1 MIEGTRIVGLVDRD
15 NIPSEARIRD
25 LNGACLA
32 PGFIDL
38 QVNGGGGA
46 LLNDDPSPATIRKI
60 VQAHRRF
67 GTTSILP
74 TLITSPSELVHQA
87 MAAVRSFIEAGE
99 HGVLGLH
106 LEGPYINEKRAG
118 VHDKRFIRRPNQN
131 DIDELL
137 VNGRDIVRIV
147 TLAPE
152 CVSGSDIS
160 RIVGEGIR
168 VSAGHSDATFEE
180 AGEAF
185 RCGVSGV
192 THLFNAMS
200 PLEVRKPSLVGAYL
214 AHDEVS
220 GGVIADGHHVHLALV
235 AIVNRLKP
243 KGTLFLVSDAMPPV
257 GHPGH
262 DFRLGDLQVF
272 NRDGKCVTAD
282 GTLAGSAMDLAT
294 GVRNCI
300 KSASIPMVEALRMAS
315 EYPARYLGIESK
327 VGSIR
332 PGMRAD
338 LVIFDKEIHVSAVV
352 VSGEFEYIS
361 PT

>member
-1 MIEGTRIVGLVDRD
+1 VDRN
-15 NIPSEARIRD
+15 NIPPEARIRD
-25 LNGACLA
+25 LNGARLA

-74 TLITSPSELVHQA
+74 TLITSSRKLILEA

-99 HGVLGLH
+99 TGVLGLH

-118 VHDKRFIRRPNQN
+118 VHDKRFIRSPNQ
-131 DIDELL
+131 DEIDELL
-137 VNGRDIVRIV
+137 VKGKDIVKIV

-152 CVSGSDIS
+152 CVPRSDVLRLI
-160 RIVGEGIR
+160 RDGIR

-180 AGEAF
+180 ASDAF

-192 THLFNAMS
+192 THLFNAMA
-200 PLEVRKPSLVGAYL
+200 PIEVRKPGLVGAYL

-220 GGVIADGHHVHLALV
+220 GGVIADGHHVHLALISI
-235 AIVNRLKP
+235 ATRLKP
-243 KGTLFLVSDAMPPV
+243 KGRLFLVSDAMPPV

-262 DFRLGDLQVF
+262 NFRLGDLQVF

-282 GTLAGSAMDLAT
+282 GTLAGSAIDLAT

-300 KSASIPMVEALRMAS
+300 QGASIPVVEALRMAS
-315 EYPARYLGIESK
+315 EYPARYLGMESEI
-327 VGSIR
+327 GLIR

-338 LVIFDKEIHVSAVV
+338 LVIFDDQIHVRGVV
-352 VSGEFEYIS
+352 ASGEFEHIT

>member
-1 MIEGTRIVGLVDRD
+1 MIEGTRIIGLVDRD
-15 NIPSEARIRD
+15 DIPSEASVTD

-38 QVNGGGGA
+38 QVNGGGGV
-46 LLNDDPSPATIRKI
+46 LLNDDPSPQTIRRI

-74 TLITSPSELVHQA
+74 TLITSSRELILAA

-99 HGVLGLH
+99 LGVLGLH

-118 VHDKRFIRRPNQN
+118 VHDKRFIRRPNQH
-131 DIDELL
+131 DLDELL
-137 VNGRDIVRIV
+137 ANGRDIVKIV

-152 CVSGSDIS
+152 CVSRSDIS
-160 RIVGEGIR
+160 RLTGEGIR

-200 PLEVRKPSLVGAYL
+200 PLEVRKPGLVGAYL

-220 GGVIADGHHVHLALV
+220 GGIIADGHHVHLALIG
-235 AIVNRLKP
+235 IVKRLKP

-257 GHPGH
+257 GHPDH
-262 DFRLGDLQVF
+262 NFRLGDLQVF
-272 NRDGKCVTAD
+272 NRDGRCVTAD
-282 GTLAGSAMDLAT
+282 GTLAGSAIDLAT

-300 KSASIPMVEALRMAS
+300 QGASIPMVEALRMAT
-315 EYPARYLGIESK
+315 EYPARYIGMESE
-327 VGSIR
+327 VGFIR

-338 LVIFDKEIHVSAVV
+338 LVIFDDQIHVTGVI
-352 VSGEFEYIS
+352 VSGEFEHVS